1 MPDGFR
7 AVRGGVVHQGHAG
20 GIHEGPPRLPDGER
34 AGELGPHVEVVVG
47 GLLET
52 NALHRLRAAQGIIG
66 LADRYDAGRVDAAC
80 RRAIEV
86 GDPNYRTVK
95 GILAAGTEADESSG
109 PAVTV
114 PAHLHGQAGLFG
126 EGVAS

>member
-1 MPDGFR
+1 MS
-7 AVRGGVVHQGHAG
+7 GGRQTDFADY
-20 GIHEGPPRLPDGER
+20 PPQKVAFFMRTPFWCRKR
-34 AGELGPHVEVVVG
+34 AGELGEHVAALIDD
-47 GLLET
+47 LLEI
-52 NALHRLRAAQGIIG
+52 NALHRLRAAQGVIG
-66 LADRYDAGRVDAAC
+66 LAERFDPERVDAAC

-95 GILAAGTEADESSG
+95 GILAAGTETDESAG
-109 PAVTV
+109 PATAV

>member
-1 MPDGFR
+1 MRTPFWCR
-7 AVRGGVVHQGHAG
+7 K
-20 GIHEGPPRLPDGER
+20 R
-34 AGELGPHVEVVVG
+34 AGEIGEHTLTVIET
-47 GLLET
+47 LLET

-66 LADRYDAGRVDAAC
+66 LAERHDSGRVDAAC

-86 GDPNYRTVK
+86 GDPSYRTVK
-95 GILAAGTEADESSG
+95 GILAAGTEDDESSS
-109 PAVTV
+109 AAAAV